1 MVISVKHLIRGQ
13 RHGNNISI
21 YILHFNRHGNVLDNG
36 GLIMECSKC
45 KKDRNIWTELH
56 PITRIDNTPN
66 CGSMFHPVKPAK
78 PLVCIYCLGWEQ
90 EKIK

>member
-1 MVISVKHLIRGQ
+1 
-13 RHGNNISI
+13 
-21 YILHFNRHGNVLDNG
+21 
-36 GLIMECSKC
+36 MECSKC